1 MKNAKEPVKLRQ
13 RELRDGKMSLYL
25 DIYYRGRRK
34 YEYLNLYL
42 LPGKS
47 REVKEHNQEM
57 LAMAEAVK
65 ATRIVELR
73 NNRFNFDTEADI
85 TLLDFIDIVM
95 EKKKES
101 VKSKTYATWQTA
113 TNYLRNYTSV
123 KTMLSDIDTKWVE
136 GFVEHISTHTTISR
150 NSLLSYLS
158 KISGLFNEAV
168 RMDLMRKNP
177 FDTLLLPKATPTKR
191 EYLTIEEL
199 RKLINTKFKYDNLR
213 RMFLFSC
220 LTGLRYSDVVRL
232 RWGDVRKQGDMTRI
246 VFRQHKTGGM
256 EYLDI
261 SPQAEAYM
269 GERRMDEMYVFRGG
283 RAMEC
288 EYNIRIQDWV
298 NRAGINK
305 KITFHCA
312 RHTFAMMMIALGV
325 DLYVVSKLLGHKN
338 ITTTQV
344 YAKML
349 DENKQAAVLMIPQ
362 L

>member
-47 REVKEHNQEM
+47 REIKEHNQEL

-73 NNRFNFDTEADI
+73 NNRFNFDTETDI

-95 EKKKES
+95 EKKKEGA
-101 VKSKTYATWQTA
+101 KHKTYVSWKTA
-113 TNYLRNYTSV
+113 TNYLRNYTSP
-123 KTMLSDIDTKWVE
+123 KTMISDINTKWVE
-136 GFVEHISTHTTISR
+136 GFVEYMASHDISR
-150 NSLLSYLS
+150 NTVLSYVS
-158 KISGLFNEAV
+158 IIIGLFNEAV

-177 FDTLLLPKATPTKR
+177 FDTLILPKATPTKR

-199 RKLINTKFKYDNLR
+199 RKLINTEFKYDNLR

-246 VFRQHKTGGM
+246 VFRQKKTGGM

-269 GERRMDEMYVFRGG
+269 GVRRTDDMYVFRGG
-283 RAMEC
+283 RAIEGI
-288 EYNIRIQDWV
+288 YNIRIQDWV

>member
-47 REVKEHNQEM
+47 REVKEHNQEL

-95 EKKKES
+95 EKKKENI
-101 VKSKTYATWQTA
+101 KHKTYVSWKTA
-113 TNYLRNYTSV
+113 TNYLRNYTSP
-123 KTMLSDIDTKWVE
+123 KTMLSDINTKWVE
-136 GFVEHISTHTTISR
+136 GFVENLASYDLSR
-150 NSLLSYLS
+150 NSILSY
-158 KISGLFNEAV
+158 ISVIAGLFNEAV

-177 FDTLLLPKATPTKR
+177 FDTLVLPKATPTRR

-199 RKLINTKFKYDNLR
+199 RKLINTEFKYDNLR

-269 GERRMDEMYVFRGG
+269 GERKSDDMCVFRGS
-283 RAMEC
+283 RAIGDV
-288 EYNIRIQDWV
+288 YNIRIQDWV
-298 NRAGINK
+298 TRAGINK

-338 ITTTQV
+338 ITTTQI

-349 DENKQAAVLMIPQ
+349 DENKQAAVMMIPQ
-362 L
+362 I